1 MDELSRHFINRFQ
14 GGFPLLEQPFASIA
28 TELDTDQ
35 ASLIS
40 TVQSLLADG
49 ILSRFGPLYDA
60 VSMGGG
66 LTLAALCISEKDF
79 DQVAQ
84 QVNSLPEV
92 AHNYRRQHALNMWF
106 VIATESTEAI
116 QQAIDKVE
124 SLTGLPVYNFPK
136 LREFYVGLW
145 LQLDEQGGV
154 STRSF
159 EVPKRETGVI
169 LDGLDRSI
177 IEATQ
182 SGLPLLPE
190 PYSEVAERCGC
201 ETASVIK
208 RMRRMIDSGV
218 IRRIGAV
225 PNHYRLGLKSNGMSV
240 WDVTDDR
247 IEALGEEIGKLDFV
261 SHCYQRPRQLPM
273 WSYNLFA
280 MVHGH
285 DSDEVDSKI
294 KQIAGIL
301 GKDCKTHE
309 VLFSSAI
316 LKKTG
321 LRLVA

>member
-35 ASLIS
+35 ANLIS
-40 TVQSLLADG
+40 MVQSLLADG

-66 LTLAALCISEKDF
+66 LTLAALCVPEKDF
-79 DQVAQ
+79 DRVAQ

-116 QQAIDKVE
+116 QQAIDKIE

-145 LQLDEQGGV
+145 LQLDEQGSV

-159 EVPKRETGVI
+159 EVPKRETGI
-169 LDGLDRSI
+169 SLDELDRSI

-182 SGLPLLPE
+182 GGLPLLPE
-190 PYSEVAERCGC
+190 PFSEVADRCGSD
-201 ETASVIK
+201 TVSVIN
-208 RMRRMIDSGV
+208 RLRRMIDNGV

-247 IEALGEEIGKLDFV
+247 IEALGEKIGKLDFV
-261 SHCYQRPRQLPM
+261 SHCYHRPRHLPM

-285 DSDEVDSKI
+285 NSDEVDSKI
-294 KQIAGIL
+294 KKIAGIL